1 MTCPDC
7 GRAMQ
12 RVTVAERRVFACG
25 DCSVAWIPADS
36 TLVRLPAA
44 PETPASRAAKP
55 EKSPGLIDEFIEEV
69 VEFLLSR

>member
-12 RVTVAERRVFACG
+12 RVTIAERRVFACG
-25 DCSVAWIPADS
+25 DCSVAWIPEDKK
-36 TLVRLPAA
+36 LVRIPTA
-44 PETPASRAAKP
+44 PEAPASRTATP
-55 EKSPGLIDEFIEEV
+55 EKPASLLDEFIEEV

>member
-25 DCSVAWIPADS
+25 DCSVAWIPEDRK
-36 TLVRLPAA
+36 LVRIPAA
-44 PETPASRAAKP
+44 PDAAESRGETPEKP
-55 EKSPGLIDEFIEEV
+55 PSLVDEFIEQV
-69 VEFLLSR
+69 VEYLLFR